1 MTELFVLAAVAVDD
15 PMVRIPDELPLAG
28 PERDVLE
35 KALRST
41 GLAIVAVD
49 AVVDPLTS
57 ENAGNT
63 SNSRRPLHASVAA
76 VVNEAKDSERGRLE
90 AAVVAGPDD
99 GLEER
104 FWGPGPDS
112 VTASQ
117 AVFADLRDQFAQR
130 RRLAAESVGRDE
142 AAALLGIT
150 AQSVTVKLAAHKL
163 VGIKVG
169 RRWRLPTWQFDPHN
183 PSRVLPDLDI
193 LQAVFPGGVVSLS
206 KWLLR
211 KQPEFDGRTPR
222 EELALHDSAPVI
234 ALARALTAAGR

>member
-1 MTELFVLAAVAVDD
+1 MTQLFVVEAVAVDE
-15 PMVRIPDELPLAG
+15 PMGRIPDDLPLAG

-35 KALRST
+35 KALRRT

-49 AVVDPLTS
+49 AVVDSLAS
-57 ENAGNT
+57 DSAD
-63 SNSRRPLHASVAA
+63 SMSDHRRLRPSVAA
-76 VVNEAKDSERGRLE
+76 VVNEANDSERDRLQS
-90 AAVVAGPDD
+90 AVIADSDD

-117 AVFADLRDQFAQR
+117 AVFADLSDQFAQR
-130 RRLAAESVGRDE
+130 RQLAADSVSRDE
-142 AAALLGIT
+142 AAALLGVA
-150 AQSVTVKLAAHKL
+150 AQSITTKLAAHKL

-169 RRWRLPTWQFDPHN
+169 REWRLPSWQFDPDN
-183 PSRVLPDLDI
+183 PSGVLPDLDI

-206 KWLLR
+206 KWMLR

-234 ALARALTAAGR
+234 ALARALTAAGW